1 MSIDWGLAS
10 PPPNDQSYLGPLQ
23 AMAAGRQA
31 ALESRRLAAR
41 QAAFGQAARGDLEG
55 AERTALAGGD
65 TEAAD
70 YVRAASARSAAG
82 QVIGMYGTPGASTGA
97 PAAPQSPVQSLIAAG
112 TPGAPP
118 APNLARGPAV
128 DPLAPLPEQAP
139 PSPMADHMH
148 DTAVAIGHA
157 ATSGQ
162 PIDPTQAWSH
172 LYSLDPA
179 MGDKMM
185 AAVGQMDTLRKTR
198 LAETTDALANAAQS
212 LLSVPPE
219 QRAAAAQQMLPM
231 LAAHGVTADQLT
243 AANLSD
249 QGLKGIIGQ
258 SLGVKGMLDQSNKET
273 EFGFKDRETTV
284 AEKAQVA
291 TATNQAGTLAETT
304 RHNQVEEG
312 KPMAAGFGTA
322 LVKPDGTVVYDPNAP
337 QDTFSRMLK
346 VESGGQ
352 QGGANGPTTSPKGAI
367 GIAQVMPG
375 TGPEAARLA
384 GLPWDASRYKTD
396 AAYNATI
403 GRAYF
408 QSLVQRYGG
417 DEAKATAAY
426 NGGMGRVDRAVAAR
440 GAGWLTA
447 MPAETRAYVSKV
459 TSGSGPNPAIEA
471 QARAIAENRLPPL
484 IGRAA
489 VTGIGGAVMRRA
501 MEINPNLDGTTFA
514 TDKTGRAKFTSGKQ
528 GDTIRS
534 LDVAVTHLDQLQGL
548 ADALHNGNTP
558 LFNRIGQQLAQSTGS
573 AVPTNFDSVKE
584 FVLDEVTKAVIG
596 SGGGVGDRE
605 KASAIISRVQSPAQ
619 LAGAIYQV
627 KGLMSG
633 QLRGLSQ
640 QYKNATGRDDF
651 SSLVS
656 DHTARV
662 LNLHSPQVASSGT
675 PSDIRAIMAKYG
687 AH

>member
-1 MSIDWGLAS
+1 
-10 PPPNDQSYLGPLQ
+10 
-23 AMAAGRQA
+23 
-31 ALESRRLAAR
+31 
-41 QAAFGQAARGDLEG
+41 
-55 AERTALAGGD
+55 
-65 TEAAD
+65 
-70 YVRAASARSAAG
+70 
-82 QVIGMYGTPGASTGA
+82 
-97 PAAPQSPVQSLIAAG
+97 
-112 TPGAPP
+112 
-118 APNLARGPAV
+118 
-128 DPLAPLPEQAP
+128 
-139 PSPMADHMH
+139 
-148 DTAVAIGHA
+148 
-157 ATSGQ
+157 
-162 PIDPTQAWSH
+162 
-172 LYSLDPA
+172 
-179 MGDKMM
+179 
-185 AAVGQMDTLRKTR
+185 
-198 LAETTDALANAAQS
+198 
-212 LLSVPPE
+212 
-219 QRAAAAQQMLPM
+219 
-231 LAAHGVTADQLT
+231 
-243 AANLSD
+243 
-249 QGLKGIIGQ
+249 
-258 SLGVKGMLDQSNKET
+258 
-273 EFGFKDRETTV
+273 
-284 AEKAQVA
+284 
-291 TATNQAGTLAETT
+291 
-304 RHNQVEEG
+304 
-312 KPMAAGFGTA
+312 
-322 LVKPDGTVVYDPNAP
+322 
-337 QDTFSRMLK
+337 
-346 VESGGQ
+346 
-352 QGGANGPTTSPKGAI
+352 
-367 GIAQVMPG
+367 
-375 TGPEAARLA
+375 
-384 GLPWDASRYKTD
+384 
-396 AAYNATI
+396 
-403 GRAYF
+403 
-408 QSLVQRYGG
+408 
-417 DEAKATAAY
+417 
-426 NGGMGRVDRAVAAR
+426 MGRVDRAVAAR

>member
-1 MSIDWGLAS
+1 
-10 PPPNDQSYLGPLQ
+10 
-23 AMAAGRQA
+23 
-31 ALESRRLAAR
+31 
-41 QAAFGQAARGDLEG
+41 
-55 AERTALAGGD
+55 
-65 TEAAD
+65 
-70 YVRAASARSAAG
+70 
-82 QVIGMYGTPGASTGA
+82 
-97 PAAPQSPVQSLIAAG
+97 
-112 TPGAPP
+112 
-118 APNLARGPAV
+118 
-128 DPLAPLPEQAP
+128 
-139 PSPMADHMH
+139 
-148 DTAVAIGHA
+148 
-157 ATSGQ
+157 
-162 PIDPTQAWSH
+162 
-172 LYSLDPA
+172 

-231 LAAHGVTADQLT
+231 LSAHGVTADQLT

-258 SLGVKGMLDQSNKET
+258 SLGVKGMLEQANKET

-284 AEKAQVA
+284 SERAQAA
-291 TATNQAGTLAETT
+291 TAANQAGTLAETT
-304 RHNQVEEG
+304 RHNKAEEG
-312 KPMAAGFGTA
+312 KPISAGFGTA

-352 QGGANGPTTSPKGAI
+352 QSGANGPTTSPKGAI

-384 GLPWDASRYKTD
+384 GLPWDANKYKTD

-426 NGGMGRVDRAVAAR
+426 TGGMGRVDRASAAR
-440 GAGWLTA
+440 GDGWLSA

-459 TSGSGPNPAIEA
+459 AAPANPAIEG
-471 QARAIAENRLPPL
+471 QARAIAEGRMPPL
-484 IGRAA
+484 LGRAA
-489 VTGIGGAVMRRA
+489 VSGMGGAIMRRA

-514 TDKTGRAKFTSGKQ
+514 TDKAGRVKFTSGKQ

-534 LDVAVTHLDQLQGL
+534 LDVAVTHLDQLQTL
-548 ADALHNGNTP
+548 ADALHNGNVP

-573 AVPTNFDSVKE
+573 AVPTNFDSVKQ
-584 FVLDEVTKAVIG
+584 FVTDEVTKAVIG

-605 KASAIISRVQSPAQ
+605 KAAEILSRVQSPAQ
-619 LAGAIYQV
+619 LAGAIYQI
-627 KGLMSG
+627 KGLMAG
-633 QLRGLSQ
+633 QLKGLGQ

-656 DHTARV
+656 DHTAKV
-662 LNLHSPQVASSGT
+662 LRLHAPQEASGGT

-687 AH
+687 AR